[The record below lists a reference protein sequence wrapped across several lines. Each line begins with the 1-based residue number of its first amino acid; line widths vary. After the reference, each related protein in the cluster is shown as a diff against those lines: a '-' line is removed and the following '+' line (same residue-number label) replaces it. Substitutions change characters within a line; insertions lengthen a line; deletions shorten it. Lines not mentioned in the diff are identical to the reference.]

1 MTSNRKA
8 RYSNGILTPLEPL
21 DLEDGA
27 EVFISIDAPLDT
39 PSEERVKTT
48 KSAAGGWKGSQDPDR
63 LIRMLYQA
71 RLTGSREHVDL

>member
-1 MTSNRKA
+1 MTPNRKA

-39 PSEERVKTT
+39 PSEERVKTIL
-48 KSAAGGWKGSQDPDR
+48 SLLQEAGKGARTQIDSYACSTR
-63 LIRMLYQA
+63 L
-71 RLTGSREHVDL
+71 G